1 MFGVMDYVCCIN
13 DVCDI
18 GDGDSDVGDFC
29 TLPGEC
35 RGAESQMMTDI
46 QWQWLEVKITIV

>member
-1 MFGVMDYVCCIN
+1 MFGVMDYVCYIN